1 MKFLIKSFTSTLFI
15 LTSAAELMA
24 WQSESCSVMSDSL
37 PPHGYSPQNSLG
49 QNTGVGSL
57 SLLQGIFPTQGHK
70 PGLLH
75 CRWILYQLSHKGSPW
90 QRQTQKHKGLFVRM
104 RDKRMQIENLV
115 ETEVTWRS
123 LSFSCVPWSH
133 NQSIVFS
140 LSSSVLLWVGFFNLF
155 NNPAP
160 LDLSYIA

>member
-15 LTSAAELMA
+15 LTSVAELMA
-24 WQSESCSVMSDSL
+24 WQSESHSVMSDSL
-37 PPHGYSPQNSLG
+37 PPHGYSPQNSPG

-57 SLLQGIFPTQGHK
+57 SLLQGIFPTQGQK
-70 PGLLH
+70 PGLPH
-75 CRWILYQLSHKGSPW
+75 CRGIFYQLSHKGSPW

-104 RDKRMQIENLV
+104 RNNRMGIENLV
-115 ETEVTWRS
+115 ETEVTWGPLCLFHVSHGPIISQLCS
-123 LSFSCVPWSH
+123 LFPPLFS
-133 NQSIVFS
+133 
-140 LSSSVLLWVGFFNLF
+140 WVGFFNLF